1 MMTLEKFEQ
10 FENKSNDLFL
20 SPESFVFIQGFSTKK
35 LSRQELQDLRN
46 QELNGEKSTSAEEDE
61 KETYERPSLIQRILK
76 LRISSV
82 K

>member
-46 QELNGEKSTSAEEDE
+46 QELNGEKVHLQKKMKKKRMNARHSFNE
-61 KETYERPSLIQRILK
+61 YLN
-76 LRISSV
+76 
-82 K
+82 